1 MGPVEYVLVAFP
13 GNEFKGEI
21 APALADLVSSGTI
34 RILDLAFVMKDA
46 DGTVEAFEL
55 QDLPEQFEAF
65 EGMTGE
71 TLELLNDEDVAI
83 AADSLEPNSSAALL
97 VFENVWAECL
107 ALAMRNA
114 EGVMLAH
121 ERIPVDIVQAAVAAL
136 ESGA

>member
-97 VFENVWAECL
+97 VFENVWAERL